1 MKLKGELKMEVNN
14 KKNEIVKTMMNVE
27 YYPALLKEE
36 IELEKTTKVPL
47 LSIAALGTAFAI
59 LPEAFRTITQ
69 TIETGGMEGYYKA
82 IFPEG
87 VVGELVKAKDG
98 TGFRGLI
105 QGANGQF
112 VGQPVFVPAVGSKVT
127 TMSTNIPFD
136 PLTLVIAVALITIEK
151 KLDDILETQ
160 QEIFEFLKQK
170 EKSILRGNLN
180 VLEDVLNNYKYNW
193 NNEKYKIN
201 KHIHV
206 QEIKRDAEQSIVFYR
221 ERIVKKMNKK
231 INNLL
236 FVHHDQDV
244 KGKLEEVQAELK
256 EYQLALYLF
265 AFSSFLELMLLENF
279 DSAYLDSAAHKIEDY
294 SYQYRELYTKCYNQI
309 EEYAKSSI
317 NSSLLGG
324 LATINKFAGDTVAK
338 IPFVSDSQIDEALIE
353 ASNQLGM
360 RCSKKTEQTMEQFQ
374 SNQSSC
380 VSPFVE
386 NINTV
391 NRLYNQPMVLL
402 FDQENI
408 YLSLSVS

>member
-1 MKLKGELKMEVNN
+1 MKLKGELKMEVIN

-27 YYPALLKEE
+27 YYPALLNEE
-36 IELEKTTKVPL
+36 IALEKTTKVPL
-47 LSIAALGTAFAI
+47 LSIAALGTAFAT

-112 VGQPVFVPAVGSKVT
+112 VGQPVFMPAVGSKVT
-127 TMSTNIPFD
+127 MSTVIPFD
-136 PLTLVIAVALITIEK
+136 PLTLVIAVALISIEK

-160 QEIFEFLKQK
+160 QEILEFLKQK
-170 EKSILRGNLN
+170 EKSKLRGNLH

-193 NNEKYKIN
+193 DNEKYKIN
-201 KHIHV
+201 KHNHV

-221 ERIVKKMNKK
+221 ERIVKKINKK

-236 FVHHDQDV
+236 FIHHDQDV

-265 AFSSFLELMLLENF
+265 AFSTFLELMLLENF

-324 LATINKFAGDTVAK
+324 LATINKFAGDAVAK

-353 ASNQLGM
+353 ASNQLGKQ
-360 RCSKKTEQTMEQFQ
+360 CSKKTELTMEQFQ

-391 NRLYNQPMVLL
+391 NRLYNQPMELL

>member
-1 MKLKGELKMEVNN
+1 MEVINR
-14 KKNEIVKTMMNVE
+14 KNEIVKTMMNVE

-36 IELEKTTKVPL
+36 IALEKTTKVPL
-47 LSIAALGTAFAI
+47 LSIAALGTAFAT

-69 TIETGGMEGYYKA
+69 TIETGGLEGYYKA

-98 TGFRGLI
+98 AGFRGLI

-112 VGQPVFVPAVGSKVT
+112 VGQPVFMPAVGNKV
-127 TMSTNIPFD
+127 TMSTVIPFD

-160 QEIFEFLKQK
+160 QEILEFLKQK
-170 EKSILRGNLN
+170 EKSKLRGNLN
-180 VLEDVLNNYKYNW
+180 VLQDVLNNYKYNW

-353 ASNQLGM
+353 ASNQLGK
-360 RCSKKTEQTMEQFQ
+360 RCSKKTVQTMEQFQ

-391 NRLYNQPMVLL
+391 NRLYNQPLVLL

-408 YLSLSVS
+408 YLSLSASY

>member
-1 MKLKGELKMEVNN
+1 MEISN
-14 KKNEIVKTMMNVE
+14 KKNEIAKIMMNVE
-27 YYPALLKEE
+27 YHPALLKEE
-36 IELEKTTKVPL
+36 IVLEEVTKIPM
-47 LSIAALGTAFAI
+47 LSIAALGTAFAT

-82 IFPEG
+82 VLPEG
-87 VVGELVKAKDG
+87 IVGQLLKAKDG

-112 VGQPVFVPAVGSKVT
+112 AGQPIFVPVVGNKVT
-127 TMSTNIPFD
+127 TSTVIPFD
-136 PLTLVIAVALITIEK
+136 PVTLMIAVALISIEK

-170 EKSILRGNLN
+170 EKSKLRGNLN
-180 VLEDVLNNYKYNW
+180 VLEDVLNHYKYNW
-193 NNEKYKIN
+193 DNEKYKTN

-206 QEIKRDAEQSIVFYR
+206 QEIKREAEQSIVFYR
-221 ERIVKKMNKK
+221 ERIVKKINKR

-236 FVHHDQDV
+236 IVHHDQDV

-265 AFSSFLELMLLENF
+265 AFSTFLELMLLENF
-279 DSAYLDSAAHKIEDY
+279 NAAYLDSAARKIEDH

-317 NSSLLGG
+317 NSALLGR
-324 LATINKFAGDTVAK
+324 LATINKFAGDVVAN
-338 IPFVSDSQIDEALIE
+338 IPFVSDSQIDETLIK
-353 ASNQLGM
+353 ASSQLGKL
-360 RCSKKTEQTMEQFQ
+360 CSKKTEQTMEQFQ
-374 SNQSSC
+374 GNQSSC
-380 VSPFVE
+380 VSPFIE
-386 NINTV
+386 NINTI
-391 NRLYNQPMVLL
+391 NRLYNQPVVLL

-408 YLSLSVS
+408 YFGLSKSE